1 MKKTLIFCALLAVS
15 ATAIGQSNDQ
25 TSSDNS
31 RFPLGDY
38 IELTDTK
45 PHDSNEIW
53 DQQKV
58 PTRLSWGS
66 TDVRYPKRNIP
77 AVTPSNRWQA
87 KAWKGERVNAQAVL
101 WTTKDLEDAVISV
114 TDLKNGPSVIPAS
127 AIQTSFV
134 RYVMTDELNKDGRG
148 ACGHRENKAEW
159 DSSIVADVLDIVKVR
174 DIQARTTQPIW
185 MNVWVPQEAKAGKY
199 KGTLTVSG
207 KNFTPLNLQI
217 EIEVATRTLPAP
229 KDWAFHLDLWQNPY
243 AVARYY
249 QVPLWSREHF
259 DAMLP
264 VMKILADAGQK
275 VITATIMHKPW
286 AGQTEDFFD
295 SMVFRMKK
303 IDGTWEYDY
312 TVFDKWVE
320 FMMNEV
326 GIDRQIN
333 CYTMIPWA
341 LSFDYFDQASNRV
354 QFVEAKPGDAA
365 YEAYWGTFLKDF
377 ARHLREK
384 GWFDKTTIAMDERGL
399 DAMQAAIRV
408 IRAAD
413 PAFKISLA
421 GNYHPEIEADLYDLC
436 VAYGHNFPEGVK
448 ESREKAGK
456 VSTVYTCCT
465 EPLPNVFTFSPPAEA
480 TWTGWHVAAGNYDGF
495 LRWAYNSWTID
506 PLRDSRFR
514 TWAAGDCYI
523 VYPGARSSIRMER
536 LIEGIQ
542 DWEKIRILRKE
553 FTKKGATGKLD
564 RLNRMVER
572 FTPEGLTQ
580 QSTAEMVNEGRKLLN
595 SL

>member
-45 PHDSNEIW
+45 PHDSNDIW

-77 AVTPSNRWQA
+77 VVTPSNRWQA

-159 DSSIVADVLDIVKVR
+159 DSSIVADVLDIVKIR

-185 MNVWVPQEAKAGKY
+185 MNVWVPQETKAGKY

-542 DWEKIRILRKE
+542 DWEKIRILREE

-572 FTPEGLTQ
+572 FTAEGLTQ

>member
-1 MKKTLIFCALLAVS
+1 MKKTLIFCALLTVS
-15 ATAIGQSNDQ
+15 TLAGAQSNDKTPQ
-25 TSSDNS
+25 ADQK
-31 RFPLGDY
+31 FPLGY
-38 IELTDTK
+38 YTELTDTK

-53 DQQKV
+53 DAQKMPV
-58 PTRLSWGS
+58 NLSWAS
-66 TDVRYPKRNIP
+66 TDMRYPKRSLP
-77 AVTPSNRWQA
+77 AVKLAKRWQT

-101 WTTKDLEDAVISV
+101 WTTNALEDAVISV
-114 TDLKNGPSVIPAS
+114 TDLKNGASVIPTS

-148 ACGHRENKAEW
+148 ACGYRENKAEW
-159 DSSIVADVLDIVKVR
+159 DSSIVADALDIVKIQ

-185 MNVWVPQEAKAGKY
+185 MNVWVPQTAKAGKY

-207 KNFTPLNLQI
+207 KNFAPMDLQI
-217 EIEVATRTLPAP
+217 EVEVTGRTLPAP

-264 VMKILADAGQK
+264 VMKLLADAGQK

-303 IDGTWEYDY
+303 IDGSWAYDY
-312 TVFDKWVE
+312 TVFDQWVE

-341 LSFDYFDQASNRV
+341 LSFDYFDQATNRV
-354 QFVEAKPGDAA
+354 QFVEAKPGDPA
-365 YEAYWGTFLKDF
+365 YEEYWGIFLKDF

-384 GWFDKTTIAMDERGL
+384 GWFDQTTIAMDERGL
-399 DAMQAAIRV
+399 EAMQEAIKV
-408 IRAAD
+408 IRKAD

-436 VAYGHNFPEGVK
+436 LAYGHNFPEGVK
-448 ESREKAGK
+448 AARDKAGK
-456 VSTVYTCCT
+456 ISTVYTCCT
-465 EPLPNVFTFSPPAEA
+465 EPLPNVFTFSDPSEA

-536 LIEGIQ
+536 LVEGIQ
-542 DWEKIRILRKE
+542 DWEKIRLLREE
-553 FTKKGATGKLD
+553 FTAKGATGKLN

-580 QSTAEMVNEGRKLLN
+580 QSTTLMVQEGRQLLN